1 MGGRRVTTVAMPR
14 HRAPGVRRAFR
25 RAGLAVRRLWLHGY
39 ERGWDEAMGMAADNL
54 EAALRQADGPYLAK
68 ADVKAL
74 ALRLR
79 REAEH

>member
-1 MGGRRVTTVAMPR
+1 MPR
-14 HRAPGVRRAFR
+14 HRASRVRRTLR
-25 RAGLAVRRLWLHGY
+25 RISRAIRSLWLHGY

-54 EAALRQADGPYLAK
+54 EAALRKADGPYLSK